1 MATSTSSSSASQSQN
16 AGSSFQT
23 FLQSNIPV
31 PGKLDLRGNLAVNW
45 KTFRRI
51 WESYEIATHLNKQG
65 SSLRVATL
73 LSCIGSDVLDIFDG
87 LSFDTEADRQDITK
101 VLEKLEAY
109 CIGETNETYER
120 YVFNTRDQQ
129 QGESFDSYL
138 SALRSLIKTC
148 GNFGTL
154 QDNLIRDRVV
164 QGIREN
170 STRKKLLAE
179 SKLTLEKCISI
190 CRADETTSKQLK
202 EIASEEVNA
211 IISAR
216 RPSHSTG
223 NPPSKRTAATG
234 VPRNKGSG
242 PGQRRE
248 SQIKCKFCLKTH
260 EKKKE
265 SCFAWNKSCNACR
278 ISNHFSGSSVCRG
291 KKKTGSGV
299 VHTVEEFSDEDDYFF
314 HIESPNTVHRKIFA
328 SPLDNYQQVF
338 HDPSL
343 SRLQPTNKTLRM
355 FNQTE
360 LKPLGTVK
368 IETLNPK
375 TEEVIFLEYVV
386 VNEGHTAI
394 LGAQAIQ
401 HFQLMSVNSDNI
413 MSVAGAP
420 SVPPAQPNL
429 IREFDDVF
437 QGEGLLQEKLHLEVD
452 KTVNPVVLPVR
463 KVPFALKEP
472 LKRELDRLVA
482 KGILVPVEVP
492 TDWVSSMVVASKR
505 NGKIRL
511 CIDPKPL
518 NKALKRN
525 RYPLPTID
533 DLLAKLTNAKVF
545 TVADAKN
552 GFGTYHWMT
561 RAAI

>member
-16 AGSSFQT
+16 AGSSFPT

-45 KTFRRI
+45 KKFRRI
-51 WESYEIATHLNKQG
+51 WENYEIATHLNKQD

-87 LSFDTEADRQDITK
+87 LSFDTEADRQDINK

-120 YVFNTRDQQ
+120 YVFNKRDQQ
-129 QGESFDSYL
+129 QDESFDSYL

-148 GNFGTL
+148 NFGTL
-154 QDNLIRDRVV
+154 QDDLLRDRVV
-164 QGIREN
+164 LGIREN
-170 STRKKLLAE
+170 STRKKVLAE
-179 SKLTLEKCISI
+179 SKLTLEKC
-190 CRADETTSKQLK
+190 
-202 EIASEEVNA
+202 
-211 IISAR
+211 
-216 RPSHSTG
+216 PSHSTG

-260 EKKKE
+260 ERKKK
-265 SCFAWNKSCNACR
+265 SCFAWNKSCNACG

-291 KKKTGSGV
+291 KKTGSGV

-314 HIESPNTVHRKIFA
+314 HIESPNTVHRKRFA
-328 SPLDNYQQVF
+328 SMQLRDEQIQFQLDCGATVNILPLDNYQQVF

-375 TEEVIFLEYVV
+375 TEELRFLEYVV

-413 MSVAGAP
+413 MSVADAP

-429 IREFDDVF
+429 VHEFDDVF
-437 QGEGLLQEKLHLEVD
+437 QGEGLLQEEIA
-452 KTVNPVVLPVR
+452 P
-463 KVPFALKEP
+463 
-472 LKRELDRLVA
+472 
-482 KGILVPVEVP
+482 
-492 TDWVSSMVVASKR
+492 
-505 NGKIRL
+505 
-511 CIDPKPL
+511 
-518 NKALKRN
+518 
-525 RYPLPTID
+525 
-533 DLLAKLTNAKVF
+533 
-545 TVADAKN
+545 
-552 GFGTYHWMT
+552 
-561 RAAI
+561 